1 VARLARKGFLLNLN
15 LSQAPYARGSIHPRA
30 ARPLRRRGLGREV
43 AELRDRPKPSLQKLT
58 NPRSMSRMAKPSEEL
73 LLSQQHPHPRDDDR
87 ERITRARQ
95 EAEAL
100 FTPKPQITEQVSSSP
115 LADQSARKPRVLAS
129 SPTAPIRHEE
139 VEAMASS
146 RQQRAPEIPR
156 SQFARIRALV
166 KYGMSPAQVAKVY
179 GVAIGAIQS
188 ILRKV

>member
-1 VARLARKGFLLNLN
+1 
-15 LSQAPYARGSIHPRA
+15 
-30 ARPLRRRGLGREV
+30 
-43 AELRDRPKPSLQKLT
+43 
-58 NPRSMSRMAKPSEEL
+58 M
-73 LLSQQHPHPRDDDR
+73 DR

-100 FTPKPQITEQVSSSP
+100 FTPKPRITEQVSSSP
-115 LADQSARKPRVLAS
+115 PADQSARKPRVLAS
-129 SPTAPIRHEE
+129 WPPAPIRHEE
-139 VEAMASS
+139 VEATASS

-166 KYGMSPAQVAKVY
+166 KYGMSPAQVAEVY